1 MADETWRPH
10 STKLQSVGVCKE
22 ELKSV
27 NVLDT
32 MHLPDRQDGW
42 RGRMKI
48 HRTFRRKL
56 QTPKGLKGIKS
67 EDLQPFRTTY
77 IQYED
82 GSVQTIHDDWK
93 DKKCRKRDLG
103 RRWRGLTVFY
113 RMAKQTTEADRLE
126 ALEQGE
132 PVLTIPS
139 GYSTYTTYGDFGQQ
153 RFVARPIDGASAE
166 TGPVD
171 EWVHYRSTMC
181 LTTMTMLETL
191 VNYAG
196 MTYDEKTK
204 LIPQLSLEEK
214 EKWHQ
219 DKGISYPIL
228 DADRQILTTFFFLPG
243 IDVKSLVR
251 KRDGDR
257 WGSERIASAVK
268 ELKTRSHEDSMS
280 SSAEKEL
287 VAMVEDAEQVD
298 ALGTNR
304 TNVDAV
310 EGSYT
315 AKRGFTVNIK
325 VWIGGQPIRAICDT
339 GSGRDLIDKKF
350 AAALRRDVRTKAFCD
365 KRLKVTNPF
374 TCGTVCA
381 NKRTPPIEY
390 TQVVYGDL
398 REPVDRKG
406 RSKTVTEVF
415 ELEEMEGI
423 TAGIII
429 GAPTLIR
436 MGMVPGEDTVEFKKL
451 GVVVP
456 MISDREEVAASIHK
470 ELINQMRPRVMS
482 RDFYEIEGPAV
493 VEIPVTVTGPVSSL

>member
-1 MADETWRPH
+1 M
-10 STKLQSVGVCKE
+10 SQ
-22 ELKSV
+22 
-27 NVLDT
+27 
-32 MHLPDRQDGW
+32 
-42 RGRMKI
+42 
-48 HRTFRRKL
+48 
-56 QTPKGLKGIKS
+56 
-67 EDLQPFRTTY
+67 
-77 IQYED
+77 
-82 GSVQTIHDDWK
+82 
-93 DKKCRKRDLG
+93 KRFGASLAWCD
-103 RRWRGLTVFY
+103 
-113 RMAKQTTEADRLE
+113 
-126 ALEQGE
+126 

-139 GYSTYTTYGDFGQQ
+139 GYSTHTTYGDLGQQ

-196 MTYDEKTK
+196 MTYDEKTR
-204 LIPQLSLEEK
+204 LLPQLTSEEK

-268 ELKTRSHEDSMS
+268 ESKTRSHEDSAS

-287 VAMVEDAEQVD
+287 VAMVEDAEEVIEIPQRSQTRVRDGEVPVYAAAPNTEVIHEARRLIAEAQATGATVEQVA

-350 AAALRRDVRTKAFCD
+350 AAALRRDARTKEFCD